1 MARGKFITIEG
12 LEGAGKGTQI
22 ENLQDYLR
30 SKGVEFVLTREP
42 GGTLYA
48 EKIRNLLLEI
58 TDETLDPVAE
68 LLMIF
73 AARAQHLE
81 KLIKPTLDNGT
92 WVICDRFTDATY
104 AYQGG
109 GRDLGTDSVAR
120 LEDFVQGS
128 MRPDLT
134 ILLDIDP
141 ETGLQRASERGELDR
156 FETEQIE
163 FFKRVRDVYHERTK
177 ARPDQYLVVDSSG
190 SIEEV
195 RERLVSQF
203 AAWFDAHS
211 GLDTEALVENHHL
224 AGQ

>member
-1 MARGKFITIEG
+1 MKQGRFITIEG
-12 LEGAGKGTQI
+12 LEGVGKSTQI
-22 ENLQDYLR
+22 ENLQGYLR
-30 SKGVEFVLTREP
+30 SKNINYVLTREP

-58 TDETLDPVAE
+58 TDETLEPIAE

-81 KLIKPTLDNGT
+81 KLIKPTLASGT

-109 GRDLGTDSVAR
+109 GRELGTDRVAL

-134 ILLDIDP
+134 IFLDLNP
-141 ETGLQRASERGELDR
+141 EIGLARASKRGDLDR
-156 FETEQIE
+156 FEQEKLD
-163 FFKRVRDVYHERTK
+163 FFKRVREVYQRRIEERPE
-177 ARPDQYLVVDSSG
+177 RYIVIDSSG
-190 SIEEV
+190 SIDTV
-195 RERLVSQF
+195 HERLIQQ
-203 AAWFDAHS
+203 FDAWYKR
-211 GLDTEALVENHHL
+211 LD
-224 AGQ
+224 QD

>member
-1 MARGKFITIEG
+1 MTAGKFITIEG
-12 LEGAGKGTQI
+12 LEGVGKSTQI
-22 ENLQDYLR
+22 ETLESFLQEQGIDY
-30 SKGVEFVLTREP
+30 VLTREP

-81 KLIKPTLDNGT
+81 KLIKPTLESGT

-109 GRDLGTDSVAR
+109 GRDLGTDSVAK
-120 LEDFVQGS
+120 LEDFVQGT

-134 ILLDIDP
+134 ILLDLDP
-141 ETGLQRASERGELDR
+141 EIGLQRASERGELDR
-156 FETEQIE
+156 FEKEQID
-163 FFKRVRDVYHERTK
+163 FFRRVRQVYHQRAEE
-177 ARPDQYLVVDSSG
+177 RPDLYLVVDSSG

-195 RERLVSQF
+195 GERLLSTF
-203 AAWFDAHS
+203 GSWI
-211 GLDTEALVENHHL
+211 ENHRTES
-224 AGQ
+224 

>member
-1 MARGKFITIEG
+1 MSRGKFITIEG
-12 LEGAGKGTQI
+12 LEGVGKSTQI
-22 ENLQDYLR
+22 ENLQEFLR
-30 SKGVEFVLTREP
+30 SNNIEFVMTREP

-58 TDETLDPVAE
+58 TDETLDPIAE

-81 KLIKPTLDNGT
+81 KLIKPTLEAGT

-120 LEDFVQGS
+120 LESFVQGT

-134 ILLDIDP
+134 ILLDLDP
-141 ETGLQRASERGELDR
+141 EIGLQRASERGELDR
-156 FETEQIE
+156 FESEQID
-163 FFKRVRDVYHERTK
+163 FFKRVREVYHQRTQE
-177 ARPDQYLVVDSSG
+177 RPDQYIVVDSSG
-190 SIEEV
+190 SIETV
-195 RERLVSQF
+195 RDRLVAQF
-203 AAWFDAHS
+203 GDWFDKHGGA
-211 GLDTEALVENHHL
+211 DTEPASQAQQHT
-224 AGQ
+224 AD